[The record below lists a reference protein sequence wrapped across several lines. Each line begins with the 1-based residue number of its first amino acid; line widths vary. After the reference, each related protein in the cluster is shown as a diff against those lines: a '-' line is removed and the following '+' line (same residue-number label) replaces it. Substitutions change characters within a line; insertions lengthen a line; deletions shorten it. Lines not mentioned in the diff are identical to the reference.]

1 MFLSHKFRSCQTEQM
16 IFLACKKRSSQIWRI
31 SVFENRNLKLISP
44 FLISCRKHCSKFIRC
59 SRFLRWTWRQA
70 FSSRVISL
78 STLCTCSSL
87 LYHCSKFPRCNWC
100 SRWLTILSI
109 LSIQWWSQHFSK
121 FAIFKIRVCNAL
133 VWVIVGMHLWL
144 EVGRLCTNFFQI
156 NPDLRWWDFGSYF
169 SQIFPVFETDLFQ
182 DSFQALFFWARVLE
196 ARSLRCL
203 IQQIWA
209 RNPWEMGFVLI
220 RHSVVEYR
228 RVNMGRES
236 WALGVLVR
244 Q

>member
-1 MFLSHKFRSCQTEQM
+1 MFLSHKFRSCLTEQM

-144 EVGRLCTNFFQI
+144 EVGRLCTNFSKLI
-156 NPDLRWWDFGSYF
+156 
-169 SQIFPVFETDLFQ
+169 QIFGDGILVVISHKSFLYLRRICSKIPSKLYSSGLEVLRLDRFGVWSNRFGLVTRERWDLCW
-182 DSFQALFFWARVLE
+182 SATL
-196 ARSLRCL
+196 
-203 IQQIWA
+203 
-209 RNPWEMGFVLI
+209 
-220 RHSVVEYR
+220 
-228 RVNMGRES
+228 S
-236 WALGVLVR
+236 WNIAG
-244 Q
+244 